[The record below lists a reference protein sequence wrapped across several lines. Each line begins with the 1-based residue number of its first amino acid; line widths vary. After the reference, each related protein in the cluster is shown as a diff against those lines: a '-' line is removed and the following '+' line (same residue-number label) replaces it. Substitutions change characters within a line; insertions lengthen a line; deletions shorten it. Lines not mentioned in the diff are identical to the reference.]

1 MGLEGWTCQDQG
13 ERESA
18 LERHEREHWCA
29 QLKIPARARE
39 REREHFQHFF
49 SGEHETCWGQT
60 VQKIDEL

>member
-29 QLKIPARARE
+29 QLKIPARERE
-39 REREHFQHFF
+39 RERERERKHNVN
-49 SGEHETCWGQT
+49 G
-60 VQKIDEL
+60 